1 MYNKNFIGFS
11 AAILLGLGIICFMI
25 CKKRQ
30 YEYGPLSQSSIFD
43 EFKEFKDNDDNE
55 TEIFSRPIKG
65 NFPIK
70 G

>member
-1 MYNKNFIGFS
+1 
-11 AAILLGLGIICFMI
+11 MI